1 MNFLDNSLM
10 FWPTDSHGNMEPDM
24 KPFWH
29 LGIVASSFVMLGE
42 STENTLYNMAQ
53 VANVTQL
60 VGRVFCCLLR
70 NCDCRKTGTVY
81 RAWSAFR
88 CRLRTLKMTS
98 FGADF
103 FRDTNNLPRYWRIQ
117 QTGSWRFPPFV
128 FFFSQPTENDQ
139 LKFDYHILLHDMV
152 SQVTLYYHIKLFFII
167 LISRAA
173 AHNYFHHHPEQIL
186 KFIHL

>member
-1 MNFLDNSLM
+1 M

-70 NCDCRKTGTVY
+70 NCDCRKTGAVY

-98 FGADF
+98 FGANF
-103 FRDTNNLPRYWRIQ
+103 FRDTNNLHDIDVFSKQ
-117 QTGSWRFPPFV
+117 EAEDEATSLLNICFHHLS
-128 FFFSQPTENDQ
+128 FFF
-139 LKFDYHILLHDMV
+139 H
-152 SQVTLYYHIKLFFII
+152 
-167 LISRAA
+167 SRLRTTSWSLTIT
-173 AHNYFHHHPEQIL
+173 YCCMIWCPR
-186 KFIHL
+186 